1 MRSIAWK
8 WGTFGGVIA
17 FLVGSLLWFYPE
29 TENSIDRTSP
39 ASLDD
44 TASADR
50 RPATTEDQSSRL
62 SGPPGTTPS
71 RATTPDAFLV
81 YGVSF
86 DTLDPVSEYLTL
98 ESESLHK
105 SGAAMEAFGILD
117 ACRQIPGSQSVTAE
131 IENTLALSEA
141 RQTCKEITAAASLAR
156 HELIEQAASLGDPEA
171 ILLLPSFP
179 PPFSNHRPEEVSERF
194 LSWQQQTVARLESLA
209 DQGSVDAQLRLAR
222 LYAGEFPAFED
233 LSLAYLYLD
242 ELLRSGNLSP
252 VQQTAAAS
260 LRARLPKPDGL

>member
-17 FLVGSLLWFYPE
+17 SLVGSLLWFYPE

-86 DTLDPVSEYLTL
+86 DPLDPVSEYLTL

-156 HELIEQAASLGDPEA
+156 HELIE
-171 ILLLPSFP
+171 LLTRNCAWLACMRVSFP
-179 PPFSNHRPEEVSERF
+179 RSRTSHWLTCILMSCSVQETCLPFNK
-194 LSWQQQTVARLESLA
+194 
-209 DQGSVDAQLRLAR
+209 LRRQA
-222 LYAGEFPAFED
+222 
-233 LSLAYLYLD
+233 
-242 ELLRSGNLSP
+242 
-252 VQQTAAAS
+252 
-260 LRARLPKPDGL
+260 